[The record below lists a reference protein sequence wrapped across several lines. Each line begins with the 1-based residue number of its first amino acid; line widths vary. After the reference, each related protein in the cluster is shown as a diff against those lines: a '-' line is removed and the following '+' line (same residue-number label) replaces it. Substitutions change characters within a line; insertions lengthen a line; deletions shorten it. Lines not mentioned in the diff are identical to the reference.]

1 MPTRSVFREK
11 VMLEKQE
18 TVEIVALQHFP
29 FRTAFLLSPV
39 EAGGLETKPAPLLG
53 VNWLCPLLREGTA
66 LLEGL
71 LGPPLLRE
79 AQEDE
84 EQCLGAVCCPLRRY
98 GVWGR
103 QSTSKA
109 GSLCEC
115 QSVGVVRKKMGA
127 F

>member
-53 VNWLCPLLREGTA
+53 VN
-66 LLEGL
+66 
-71 LGPPLLRE
+71 
-79 AQEDE
+79 
-84 EQCLGAVCCPLRRY
+84 
-98 GVWGR
+98 
-103 QSTSKA
+103 
-109 GSLCEC
+109 
-115 QSVGVVRKKMGA
+115 
-127 F
+127 